1 MASSPFQGNRISL
14 RPFEPEDSGTLG
26 TYLNDPELI
35 GKRELPWGFPELL
48 PLTQQQIQ
56 GVIERW
62 TSDEK
67 GINLAVVRREDGKL
81 LGYGQAGW
89 QWDVHSPSVSMV
101 IAPEHQRQGYGSE
114 VLGLLMRYLFDN
126 TVAHTVGSWIA
137 EWNVPALAFLQH
149 HGFHIAGRM
158 RRVGI
163 YQGRY
168 YDVIIHDVLR
178 AEWTATHPV
187 Q

>member
-1 MASSPFQGNRISL
+1 M
-14 RPFEPEDSGTLG
+14 RPFEPEDAATLG

-62 TSDEK
+62 TADEK
-67 GINLAVVRREDGKL
+67 GLNLAVVRREDRKL

-89 QWDVHSPSVSMV
+89 QWDVHSPSVSLV

-114 VLGLLMRYLFDN
+114 VLEMLMRYLLEN

-137 EWNVPALAFLQH
+137 EWNAPALAFLEH
-149 HGFHIAGRM
+149 HGFHVAGRM

-168 YDVIIHDVLR
+168 YDVIIHDMLR
-178 AEWTATHPV
+178 AEWMAAHPAE
-187 Q
+187 